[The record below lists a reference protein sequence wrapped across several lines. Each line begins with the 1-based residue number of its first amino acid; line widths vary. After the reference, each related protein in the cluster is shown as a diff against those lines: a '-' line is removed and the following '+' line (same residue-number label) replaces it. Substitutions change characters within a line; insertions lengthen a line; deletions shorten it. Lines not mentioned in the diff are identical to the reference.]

1 VSTKV
6 EPMRI
11 VSIYPYTR
19 GFAYAVMD
27 SALEVIESRLFDIKE
42 YDHQKTMEL
51 SQNVILKHQPS
62 IVILENTNCNYCRK
76 GPRAKQLIRSI
87 AAWVKRNEIDLQFI
101 SRVDIRDV
109 FERWNAKNKY
119 EIAEVLKR
127 NIQDLQSFVME
138 KPKYPGREPNI
149 EAIFSA
155 VSMGVTHFF
164 LQE

>member
-1 VSTKV
+1 MTVSTKV

-62 IVILENTNCNYCRK
+62 IVILENTNHYLGLFQNTRYN
-76 GPRAKQLIRSI
+76 I
-87 AAWVKRNEIDLQFI
+87 
-101 SRVDIRDV
+101 
-109 FERWNAKNKY
+109 FERLRLGMKGM
-119 EIAEVLKR
+119 
-127 NIQDLQSFVME
+127 F
-138 KPKYPGREPNI
+138 
-149 EAIFSA
+149 
-155 VSMGVTHFF
+155 
-164 LQE
+164 

>member
-1 VSTKV
+1 MTVSTKV

-62 IVILENTNCNYCRK
+62 IVILENTILEY
-76 GPRAKQLIRSI
+76 LIR
-87 AAWVKRNEIDLQFI
+87 A
-101 SRVDIRDV
+101 
-109 FERWNAKNKY
+109 
-119 EIAEVLKR
+119 
-127 NIQDLQSFVME
+127 
-138 KPKYPGREPNI
+138 
-149 EAIFSA
+149 
-155 VSMGVTHFF
+155 HFF
-164 LQE
+164 HQLLKPHSTDILSLYNCLSNIKYMLYLDLL